1 MPDEVEVG
9 SPVILRNTP
18 LFVLV
23 SVKVMVCKS
32 PLVKS
37 TTVTLMV

>member
-1 MPDEVEVG
+1 MPEVVEVG
-9 SPVILRNTP
+9 KPVTLRNTP

-37 TTVTLMV
+37 TTVTAMV